1 MKGGITVK
9 ETMAV
14 VVIEPKKPARKEII
28 ENSLEAMQKVV
39 GGYIEVIPAE
49 WMVGGNLLL
58 NRNLLLVLNEEGKL
72 EGLEPNFPTKDGWDY
87 IFGTV
92 FVCKKQEDEMVG
104 LSDEEVN
111 LVIGLVHRKEER
123 DG

>member
-1 MKGGITVK
+1 MK

-49 WMVGGNLLL
+49 RMVGGNLLL